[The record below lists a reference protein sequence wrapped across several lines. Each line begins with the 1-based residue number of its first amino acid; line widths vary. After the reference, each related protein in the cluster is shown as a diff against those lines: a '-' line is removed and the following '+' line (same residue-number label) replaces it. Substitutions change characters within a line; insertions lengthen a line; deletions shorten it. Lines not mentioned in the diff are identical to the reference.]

1 MVLEADR
8 QVSLMHS
15 ELIDTLIVKNQS
27 KIIFLIMDG
36 LGGLPKPGRDETEL
50 EAAHTPNLDALARRS
65 VCGLL
70 DPVGYGITPGS
81 GPAHF
86 ALFGYDPVKNN
97 IGRGILEGAGI
108 DFPMTEKDLLV
119 RINFATVDQ
128 KGRVLDRRAGR
139 IDNETNQR
147 ICRKLQDHVHLDSG
161 VEVIFESVREH
172 RALLVLRGEG
182 LREEIAETDPQKT
195 GVLPIPPRA
204 LVPEAEPTAVLF
216 SELVGKARKILADES
231 RANMILLRGYACYRR
246 YPSLAERFGLN
257 ALAIAGYPMYR
268 GISRLLGMNIAPQTD
283 SIEAQIEVLCEN
295 YAKYDF
301 FFVHVK
307 PTDSRGEDGNFESK
321 ARVIEEVDTLL
332 PRITDL
338 NPDVLVVTAD
348 HSTPAVLAAHSWH
361 PVPVLLAAETCR
373 PDRVERFGE
382 RACIQGG
389 LGRMPMVYL
398 MSQALAHARRLAKFG
413 A

>member
-1 MVLEADR
+1 
-8 QVSLMHS
+8 MHA
-15 ELIDTLIVKNQS
+15 ELIDTLIVKNRS
-27 KIIFLIMDG
+27 KIVFLIMDG
-36 LGGLPKPGRDETEL
+36 LGGLPMPDRDQTEL

-119 RINFATVDQ
+119 RINFATVDRQ
-128 KGRVLDRRAGR
+128 GRVLDRRAGR
-139 IDNETNQR
+139 IDDDTNRR
-147 ICRKLQDHVHLDSG
+147 ICRKLQEQVRLDER
-161 VEVIFESVREH
+161 VEVIFKSVREH

-182 LREEIAETDPQKT
+182 LREEIAETDPQQT
-195 GVLPIPPRA
+195 GVLPVPPRA
-204 LVPEAEPTAVLF
+204 LVAEAGPTAALF
-216 SELVGKARKILADES
+216 SELIRKAGEVLADEAK
-231 RANMILLRGYACYRR
+231 ANMILLRGYACYRK
-246 YPSLAERFGLN
+246 YPSVAERFGLK
-257 ALAIAGYPMYR
+257 ALAISGYPMYR
-268 GISRLLGMNIAPQTD
+268 GISRMLGMDIASQTD

-307 PTDSRGEDGNFESK
+307 PTDSRGEDGNFEAK

-348 HSTPAVLAAHSWH
+348 HSTPATLAAHSWH
-361 PVPVLLAAETCR
+361 PVPVLLAAKTCR
-373 PDRVERFGE
+373 PDCVERFGE

-398 MSQALAHARRLAKFG
+398 MSQALAHAKRLAKFG

>member
-1 MVLEADR
+1 
-8 QVSLMHS
+8 MHS
-15 ELIDTLIVKNQS
+15 ELIDTLIVKNRS

-36 LGGLPKPGRDETEL
+36 LGGLPAPGGDQTEL
-50 EAAHTPNLDALARRS
+50 EAARTPNLDALAKKS

-128 KGRVLDRRAGR
+128 QGLVLDRRAGR
-139 IDNETNQR
+139 IDDETNRR
-147 ICRKLQDHVHLDSG
+147 ICRKLQEQVRLDAR
-161 VEVIFESVREH
+161 VEVIFKSVREH

-182 LREEIAETDPQKT
+182 LREEIAETDPQQT
-195 GVLPIPPRA
+195 DVLPVAPRA
-204 LVPEAEPTAVLF
+204 LVAGAATTAALF
-216 SELVGKARKILADES
+216 SELIRKAGKVLADEA
-231 RANMILLRGYACYRR
+231 RANMILLRGYACYRK
-246 YPSLAERFGLN
+246 YPSLAQRFGLN

-268 GISRLLGMNIAPQTD
+268 GIARLLGMDVAPQTD
-283 SIEAQIEVLCEN
+283 TIAAEIETLRHN

-307 PTDSRGEDGNFESK
+307 PTDSRGEDGNFEAK
-321 ARVIEEVDTLL
+321 VKVIEEVDLLL
-332 PRITDL
+332 PQITALDS
-338 NPDVLVVTAD
+338 NVLVVTAD
-348 HSTPAVLAAHSWH
+348 HSTPATLAAHSWH
-361 PVPVLLAAETCR
+361 PVPVLLAAKTCR
-373 PDRVERFGE
+373 PDHVAQFGE

-389 LGRMPMVYL
+389 LGRMPMMYL
-398 MSQALAHARRLAKFG
+398 MGQALAHAGRLEKFG

>member
-1 MVLEADR
+1 MSPM
-8 QVSLMHS
+8 QS

-36 LGGLPKPGRDETEL
+36 LGGLPAPGVDQTEL
-50 EAAHTPNLDALARRS
+50 EMAHTPNLDALARRS

-97 IGRGILEGAGI
+97 IGRGMLEGAGI

-128 KGRVLDRRAGR
+128 QGRVLDRRAGR
-139 IDNETNQR
+139 IDDETNQR
-147 ICRKLQDHVHLDSG
+147 ICRKLQEQVRLDER
-161 VEVIFESVREH
+161 VEVIFKSVREH

-182 LREEIAETDPQKT
+182 LREEIAETDPQQT
-195 GVLPIPPRA
+195 GVLPVAPRA
-204 LVPEAEPTAVLF
+204 LVAEAGPTAALF
-216 SELVGKARKILADES
+216 SELIRKAGKVLADEAK
-231 RANMILLRGYACYRR
+231 ANMILLRGYACYRR

-268 GISRLLGMNIAPQTD
+268 GIARLLGMDVSPQTD
-283 SIEAQIEVLCEN
+283 SIGAQIETLRQN

-301 FFVHVK
+301 FFIHVK
-307 PTDSRGEDGNFESK
+307 PTDSRGEDGNFEAK
-321 ARVIEEVDTLL
+321 AKVIEEVDTLL

-348 HSTPAVLAAHSWH
+348 HSTPAALAAHSWH
-361 PVPVLLAAETCR
+361 PVPVLLAAKTCR

-389 LGRMPMVYL
+389 LGRMPMMYL
-398 MSQALAHARRLAKFG
+398 MGQALAHARRLEKFG